1 VVITPGI
8 DVRYAR
14 VVPRF
19 SHVANVARACELAAD
34 EEPTGVGDVG
44 TQEAYSVNET
54 LAMMDD
60 ALGTDVDP
68 VSVECP
74 VDGFVH
80 DAMADASK
88 FREATGPE
96 PHSTSR
102 DASNASLC
110 PPARPTRPGRPG
122 GT

>member
-34 EEPTGVGDVG
+34 EEPTGVDDVG

-60 ALGTDVDP
+60 ALGTDIDP
-68 VSVECP
+68 VYVGCP
-74 VDGFVH
+74 FDGSVH
-80 DAMADASK
+80 DTMADASK

-96 PHSTSR
+96 PHSTS
-102 DASNASLC
+102 
-110 PPARPTRPGRPG
+110 
-122 GT
+122 